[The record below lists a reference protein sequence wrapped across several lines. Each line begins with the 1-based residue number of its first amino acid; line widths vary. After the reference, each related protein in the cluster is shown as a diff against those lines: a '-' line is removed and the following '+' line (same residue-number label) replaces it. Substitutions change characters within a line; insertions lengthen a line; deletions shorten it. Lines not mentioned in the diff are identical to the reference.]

1 VPDALWTALAV
12 RLFLVG
18 LLPFAAPR
26 SWRDGFRRLTELT
39 DGQLRFIGMISVCVG
54 LLGLYLTQGG

>member
-1 VPDALWTALAV
+1 VPDSLWTALA
-12 RLFLVG
+12 LLLILEG

-26 SWRDGFRRLTELT
+26 IWRDGFRRLTELT
-39 DGQLRFIGMISVCVG
+39 DGQLRFIGMISVCAG